1 MVRTLYARLSLV
13 LVALLMVVGLVY
25 VLLSLSSARHYLQEV
40 DQNLGRDLA
49 KNLVADKKLV
59 EAGHINQSA
68 LKKTFMDYMVI
79 NPSIEIYLLDLQGGI
94 LSYSAEPGKVK
105 RNTVSLGP
113 IRSFLDG
120 KVPYPILGDDPR
132 SHDGRKV
139 FSATPVPSAE
149 HPEGY
154 LYVVLRGERYDT
166 VESFIKDSYAWRLS
180 GWALGSALLIGLLA
194 GLILFRLLT
203 RRLDRLAAVMDDFRQ
218 SGFTHL
224 TPHAPETGPHDEI
237 GRLTQAFNQMAQRM
251 TEQLEALKNL
261 DLSRRELVANVSH
274 DLRTPMAILHG
285 YLETLKLKRDT
296 LSDEE
301 RDRYVTAALR
311 NSERLSHLVSELFEL
326 AKLEAPETTPVREA
340 FHPAELAQDIVQ
352 KFQIKADQQN
362 VHLHLDA
369 EKNLP
374 FVYADIGLIARA
386 LENLISNALRFT
398 PASGHIYLK
407 MQPMDDGIKVQ
418 IKDTGCGIA
427 TEDLPHIFDRFF
439 QGSRQQRSSEHG
451 GLGLAIVKRILEL
464 HDKSIDADS
473 VPGQGSVF
481 TFYLPSV
488 NAVQS

>member
-1 MVRTLYARLSLV
+1 MMVRTLYARLSLV
-13 LVALLMVVGLVY
+13 LVLLLMAVGLVY

-59 EAGHINQSA
+59 EAGHLNQDA
-68 LKKTFMDYMVI
+68 LKKTFMEYMVI

-105 RNTVSLGP
+105 RNAVSLDP
-113 IRSFLDG
+113 VRDFLDG

-139 FSATPVPSAE
+139 FSATPIPSAE
-149 HPEGY
+149 NPQGY

-180 GWALGSALLIGLLA
+180 GWALGGALLTGLLA

-203 RRLDRLAAVMDDFRQ
+203 RRLNRLAVVMDNFRQ

-224 TPHAPETGPHDEI
+224 GPPQPEAGQNDEI
-237 GRLTQAFNQMAQRM
+237 DRLSQAFHQMAQRM
-251 TEQLEALKNL
+251 TEQLETLKNL
-261 DLSRRELVANVSH
+261 DASRRELVANVSH

-285 YLETLKLKRDT
+285 YLETLKLKRDE
-296 LSDEE
+296 LDDNE
-301 RDRYVTAALR
+301 RDLYLTAALH
-311 NSERLSHLVSELFEL
+311 NSERLSHLVTELFEL
-326 AKLEAPETTPVREA
+326 AKLEAPETTPACEA
-340 FHPAELAQDIVQ
+340 FHPAELAQDILQ
-352 KFQIKADQQN
+352 KFQIKARQQN
-362 VHLHLDA
+362 VDLHLDA

-374 FVYADIGLIARA
+374 FVYADIGLIART

-398 PASGHIYLK
+398 PAGGHIYLK
-407 MQPMDDGIKVQ
+407 LLPIDDGVKIQ
-418 IKDTGCGIA
+418 IKDTGCGIS
-427 TEDLPHIFDRFF
+427 TEDIPHIFDRFF
-439 QGSRQQRSSEHG
+439 QGGRQQRSSDHG

-464 HDKSIDADS
+464 HGKSIHVDS
-473 VPGQGSVF
+473 ALGQGTVF
-481 TFYLPSV
+481 TFHLPCEQV
-488 NAVQS
+488 L

>member
-1 MVRTLYARLSLV
+1 MVRTLYAKLSLV
-13 LVALLMVVGLVY
+13 LILLLVAVGLVY

-59 EAGHINQSA
+59 EAGRINQNA

-113 IRSFLDG
+113 IRAFLDG

-139 FSATPVPSAE
+139 FSATPVPSME
-149 HPEGY
+149 SPQGY

-194 GLILFRLLT
+194 GLLLFHVLT
-203 RRLDRLAAVMDDFRQ
+203 RRLNRLAQVMDDFRQ
-218 SGFTHL
+218 SGFTHRV
-224 TPHAPETGPHDEI
+224 PQPPEAGQHDEI
-237 GRLTQAFNQMAQRM
+237 GRLSQAFNQMAQRM
-251 TEQLEALKNL
+251 AEQLETLKNL
-261 DLSRRELVANVSH
+261 DISRRELVANVSH

-285 YLETLKLKRDT
+285 YLETLKLKRDE
-296 LSDEE
+296 LNDDE
-301 RDRYVTAALR
+301 RDRYLTAALR

-326 AKLEAPETTPVREA
+326 AKLEAPETTPAREA
-340 FHPAELAQDIVQ
+340 FHPAELAQDILQ
-352 KFQIKADQQN
+352 KFQIKADQQD

-374 FVYADIGLIARA
+374 FVSADIGLIART

-398 PASGHIYLK
+398 PAGGHVYLK
-407 MQPMDDGIKVQ
+407 VLPLDDSVKIQV
-418 IKDTGCGIA
+418 KDTGCGIA
-427 TEDLPHIFDRFF
+427 KEDIPHIFDRFF

-464 HDKSIDADS
+464 HDENIHVDS
-473 VPGQGSVF
+473 ALGQGTVF
-481 TFYLPSV
+481 TFSLPREH
-488 NAVQS
+488 AA